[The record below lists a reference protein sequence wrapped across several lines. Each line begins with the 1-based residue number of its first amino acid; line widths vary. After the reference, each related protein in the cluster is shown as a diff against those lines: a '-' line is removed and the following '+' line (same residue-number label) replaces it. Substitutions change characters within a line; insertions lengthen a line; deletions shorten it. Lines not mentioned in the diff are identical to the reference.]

1 MRLSVAKRS
10 ERGGRERNE
19 DAVGFC
25 ANETL
30 GCFVLADGTGGH
42 KGGEVASD
50 FVVQRVLT
58 HFPTAPKGDTETI
71 AALIGVARDA
81 LLEARE
87 SHPQYPEMDTTIVT
101 LILDLEQECA
111 CWGHLGDS
119 RVYLFHRG
127 RARALTT
134 DHSVLQSLMDAG
146 LFTGSLRGNIK
157 RNMLYAAVGSGE
169 IPERVV
175 CEEPAV
181 VCSGDVFLLCSD
193 GFWEALSEDIMEELL
208 QQAQTPDEWL
218 ESLVDAVPEPD
229 APSQDN
235 FSALAIWLGE
245 REEVTTRIEPPRE
258 PESPEAGA

>member
-1 MRLSVAKRS
+1 MRLSVAERS

-50 FVVQRVLT
+50 VVVQQVLT
-58 HFPTAPKGDTETI
+58 HFPAAPKGDIETI
-71 AALIGVARDA
+71 ATLIDVARDA

-87 SHPQYPEMDTTIVT
+87 HHSQYPEMDTTIVT
-101 LILDLEQECA
+101 LVLDLEQERA
-111 CWGHLGDS
+111 YWGHLGDS
-119 RVYLFHRG
+119 RIYLFRCG
-127 RARALTT
+127 RARVLTT

-146 LFTGSLRGNIK
+146 FFTGALRGNIK
-157 RNMLYAAVGSGE
+157 RNMLYAAVGCE
-169 IPERVV
+169 EMPERVV

-181 VCSGDVFLLCSD
+181 VRSGDVFLLCSD
-193 GFWEALSEDIMEELL
+193 GFWEALREDIMEELL
-208 QQAQTPDEWL
+208 QQARTPDEWL

-229 APSQDN
+229 APGQDN
-235 FSALAIWLGE
+235 FSALAIWVGE
-245 REEVTTRIEPPRE
+245 REEATTRIEPPRK
-258 PESPEAGA
+258 PKNPKADA